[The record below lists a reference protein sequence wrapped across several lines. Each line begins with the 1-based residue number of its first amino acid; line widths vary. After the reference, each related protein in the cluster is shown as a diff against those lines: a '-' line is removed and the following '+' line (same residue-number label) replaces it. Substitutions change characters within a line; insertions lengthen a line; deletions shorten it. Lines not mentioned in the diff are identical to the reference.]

1 MKKVS
6 LIDVSNFFKESEK
19 VIQIVKNRQDEIHRT
34 LSAEDRLEIA
44 KESLEKVSTRE
55 SFDELS
61 NKIKDLEFEIKHGED
76 SVPAIPEKYQSKVAF
91 NRVEEEEKIDLEIA
105 EQKELLL
112 ELIDGLETPLINVL
126 RNIESL
132 EERKLIGKKVDV
144 LLDGKIT
151 KDKQIQDVFGHVN
164 YLSFSAEQRNAKDSL
179 EKGVKLFDSLK
190 HIATTPRQGSGI
202 NKPSIFNRILGGKK

>member
-61 NKIKDLEFEIKHGED
+61 NKIKDLEFEIKHGKD